1 MKQKVTAKSQNS
13 SMCFVCGLKNP
24 AGLRASFFELE
35 SGDLCAVYNARDV
48 HQSYPGRLHG
58 GICSTLIEEVL
69 GRAIVTRS
77 NGKFWSVTVELTT
90 RFKKPVPL
98 DKPVRVVGRVVKE
111 GSRIYE
117 GTAEILLDDGT
128 VAAEGHGRYI
138 KMPWAELSG
147 MDPEALGWKVTP
159 SADDPSEIE
168 VGDPVNPTK
177 RRGQPDR

>member
-58 GICSTLIEEVL
+58 GICSTLIDEVL

-77 NGKFWSVTVELTT
+77 NGKFWSATAELTT
-90 RFKKPVPL
+90 RGISVVPTATTGSRK
-98 DKPVRVVGRVVKE
+98 DRMGRTVKE
-111 GSRIYE
+111 RFE
-117 GTAEILLDDGT
+117 EDEVDCLD
-128 VAAEGHGRYI
+128 I
-138 KMPWAELSG
+138 
-147 MDPEALGWKVTP
+147 
-159 SADDPSEIE
+159 SA
-168 VGDPVNPTK
+168 GL
-177 RRGQPDR
+177 